1 MRKDNSSFKTAFL
14 SEAGGRLENNDYFGF
29 VELDGHACYVIA
41 DGITHLHGSE
51 SARTAIEAVIN
62 AFQEDPGISRRKL
75 GGYLRRANRELLHA
89 KGRERLKASVTV
101 VVTDYQKCRYGYAGN
116 TRFRLYRNGKKIRA
130 SFDMSMGQELVKEE
144 KISQDRLAQHEERTN
159 LYSYF
164 GDRSFHPYISGKIRL
179 QDGDIITLYTRGI
192 WENVDE
198 GELADVFAEAGDEPA
213 EECDKVEDLLLS
225 RQPADLEDY
234 TFAAIYVDK
243 VYLDPKRK
251 KQIRKAVIISVI
263 AAAVILGICLA
274 VFLWRRDRAQKR
286 EDMEQYFSNV
296 ETYIEDDNY
305 IRAKEECG
313 KALELAGKLHDKEA
327 EERYRSYL
335 VFLEAVISADD
346 VYGSGDYSG
355 AKNAYLAAQARARH
369 ADNAGADYIAGKL
382 QQIGDYEQ
390 VFDSIAMGDRLTELG
405 SYELAEGKY
414 LQAKSKAADV
424 YFADGRQQALD
435 ALDALYEEWD
445 AALEEKE
452 EEQDALAAAQTSAAE
467 LVKQGDAASAEKDYD
482 GALVY
487 YMIAQEK
494 YGELDDAA
502 QIALLNRKISALN
515 EKKAEAETRMEEA
528 RAMEEQ
534 ARKFE
539 EEGDYEQAKA
549 QYQYAKAVYTEIGQD
564 NKANEVQGK
573 IDILETKTAKQEKE
587 QAAAEK
593 EQAAQEKKE
602 QEEKAA
608 QEKKAQE
615 EKEAQ
620 EKKEKEEQEAREKE
634 ARDRAELERLVREEV
649 ERQKKEEEKN
659 NGSVSG
665 NSING
670 R

>member
-1 MRKDNSSFKTAFL
+1 MRKYNSSFKTAFI
-14 SEAGGRLENNDYFGF
+14 SEAGSRLENNDYFGF
-29 VELDGHACYVIA
+29 VELDGYACYVVA
-41 DGITHLHGSE
+41 DGITQMRGSE
-51 SARTAIEAVIN
+51 SARTAIEAAVN

-75 GGYLRRANRELLHA
+75 RGYLRSVNRELSNA
-89 KGRERLKASVTV
+89 KGYERLKASVTV

-116 TRFRLYRNGKKIRA
+116 TRFRLYRNGRKIQA
-130 SFDMSMGQELVKEE
+130 SFDMSSGQDLVREE
-144 KISQDRLAQHEERTN
+144 KISQDKLAEHEERTN

-164 GDRSFHPYISGKIRL
+164 GDKSFHPYLSKKIRL
-179 QDGDIITLYTRGI
+179 QDGDIITLCTRGI

-198 GELADVFAEAGDEPA
+198 GELADVFAEAGNEPS

-225 RQPADLEDY
+225 RQPEDLEDY
-234 TFAAIYVDK
+234 TFAAIYIDK
-243 VYLDPKRK
+243 VFLDPKRK
-251 KQIRKAVIISVI
+251 KRIKRIIIISVV

-274 VFLWRRDRAQKR
+274 VFFWRRDRARKR

-296 ETYIEDDNY
+296 GTYIEDDNY
-305 IRAKEECG
+305 IRAKEECE
-313 KALELAGKLHDKEA
+313 KALELAGKLHDGEA
-327 EERYRSYL
+327 EERYRNYL

-346 VYGSGDYSG
+346 LYGTGDYSG
-355 AKNAYLAAQARARH
+355 AKDGYLSAQARARY
-369 ADNAGADYIAGKL
+369 ADNAGADYITKKL

-390 VFDSIAMGDRLTELG
+390 VFDSIAMGDRLRELG

-414 LQAKSKAADV
+414 LQAKSKAAAV
-424 YFADGRQQALD
+424 YFSDGRQQALD

-452 EEQDALAAAQTSAAE
+452 AERDELASEQASAAE
-467 LVKQGDAASAEKDYD
+467 LVKQGDEACAEKDYD

-487 YMIAQEK
+487 YLIAQEK
-494 YGELDDAA
+494 YGELDDTA

-515 EKKAEAETRMEEA
+515 EKKAEAEARMEEA
-528 RAMEEQ
+528 RAMEGQ

-587 QAAAEK
+587 QAAADK
-593 EQAAQEKKE
+593 EQAEQEKKEQAEKEAQEKKE
-602 QEEKAA
+602 
-608 QEKKAQE
+608 QE

-620 EKKEKEEQEAREKE
+620 EKKEQAEKE
-634 ARDRAELERLVREEV
+634 AQEKAIRDREELERLVREEV

-659 NGSVSG
+659 NSSVSG

-670 R
+670 G